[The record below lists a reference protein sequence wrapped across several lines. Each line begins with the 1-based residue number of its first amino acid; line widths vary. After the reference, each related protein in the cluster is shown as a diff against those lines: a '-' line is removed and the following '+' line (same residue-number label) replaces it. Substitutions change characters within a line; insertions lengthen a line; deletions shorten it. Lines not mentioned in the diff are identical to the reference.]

1 MVNNARRDAI
11 QLIAKQTIASVRDYL
26 SPVTDHA
33 VMSLFTF
40 HTRQIASALRFFIT
54 LDGQVDRSPAAEARW
69 LDCAE
74 SVIRGQIAELSRLRR
89 IASLS
94 GGPHRM
100 TLVQ

>member
-11 QLIAKQTIASVRDYL
+11 QLIAKDTIASIREYL
-26 SPVTDHA
+26 DPVTDRA
-33 VMSLFTF
+33 VTSLFTY
-40 HTRQIASALRFFIT
+40 HTHQIASALRFFIT
-54 LDGQVDRSPAAEARW
+54 LDQHDDRTPVAETRW